1 MARKLSVLLTAL
13 LLAQTSAAAQTDAQ
27 ERVRRELRHAE
38 SLERAGQYSRALS
51 ALETLLLEAPAEP
64 GAILAYERIS
74 RRQGRL
80 EAVLPVVEQAIE
92 VDPES
97 ALLRQVQL
105 RVLADLALTGE
116 MSEAGER
123 WLEIAPRSDV
133 AYQEYAAALQRVG
146 EYAEAEVVLLEGL
159 QQVDRPAALFT
170 QLADLYAAERR
181 WLDAAGQWLALV
193 ESSPEVGWELVNS
206 KLGSLGLESGVAAEA
221 ILQRLPDRPASVAE
235 HKLASIAA
243 LHADR
248 PEEARKLAEDLMSR
262 LEAPERERFVALFA
276 KVAAGRR
283 QDAMVAWAYR
293 RMLLDVAADSVRW
306 DLARLVVQYDLSAGD
321 TTAALETLDQLLSR
335 SNSGTPVH
343 RWASGTQV
351 QVSAAQGNSDRAESA
366 LARHVEL
373 YADDPTLPTL
383 ALAVAEL
390 NMRRGR
396 IDEAAEVLELVPS
409 GSASPA
415 LAARLAAT
423 RGFLALYGG
432 AYDKARVEFEV
443 AAAGLSGA
451 ERGEALRF
459 LGFVRRASAAELE
472 AVAKAHRALL
482 EGQHRRVFD
491 RLMDGLNEATASSA
505 RPAILLWAGELALN
519 AGYVDRAEMVLRSI
533 RERYPASGEA
543 TVALVTL
550 AEALAAEGRL
560 MSAIEL
566 LETLIL
572 EYPESALTPLGRRRM
587 AELKDEVPRS

>member
-1 MARKLSVLLTAL
+1 
-13 LLAQTSAAAQTDAQ
+13 
-27 ERVRRELRHAE
+27 
-38 SLERAGQYSRALS
+38 
-51 ALETLLLEAPAEP
+51 
-64 GAILAYERIS
+64 
-74 RRQGRL
+74 
-80 EAVLPVVEQAIE
+80 
-92 VDPES
+92 
-97 ALLRQVQL
+97 
-105 RVLADLALTGE
+105 
-116 MSEAGER
+116 
-123 WLEIAPRSDV
+123 
-133 AYQEYAAALQRVG
+133 
-146 EYAEAEVVLLEGL
+146 
-159 QQVDRPAALFT
+159 
-170 QLADLYAAERR
+170 
-181 WLDAAGQWLALV
+181 
-193 ESSPEVGWELVNS
+193 
-206 KLGSLGLESGVAAEA
+206 
-221 ILQRLPDRPASVAE
+221 
-235 HKLASIAA
+235 
-243 LHADR
+243 
-248 PEEARKLAEDLMSR
+248 
-262 LEAPERERFVALFA
+262 
-276 KVAAGRR
+276 
-283 QDAMVAWAYR
+283 
-293 RMLLDVAADSVRW
+293 
-306 DLARLVVQYDLSAGD
+306 
-321 TTAALETLDQLLSR
+321 
-335 SNSGTPVH
+335 
-343 RWASGTQV
+343 
-351 QVSAAQGNSDRAESA
+351 
-366 LARHVEL
+366 
-373 YADDPTLPTL
+373 
-383 ALAVAEL
+383 
-390 NMRRGR
+390 
-396 IDEAAEVLELVPS
+396 
-409 GSASPA
+409 